1 MNFRKLSRLAGYLAL
16 VFLGLALSNIGIVLV
31 TTQGHEFLA
40 KLAYWELIAA
50 FCAFAFWA
58 VSATIIAIRKNRET
72 NNQPK

>member
-1 MNFRKLSRLAGYLAL
+1 MNLQKLSRLAGYLAL
-16 VFLGLALSNIGIVLV
+16 VFFGLALSNIGIVLV

-50 FCAFAFWA
+50 FCTFTFWA
-58 VSATIIAIRKNRET
+58 VSATVITIRKNRET